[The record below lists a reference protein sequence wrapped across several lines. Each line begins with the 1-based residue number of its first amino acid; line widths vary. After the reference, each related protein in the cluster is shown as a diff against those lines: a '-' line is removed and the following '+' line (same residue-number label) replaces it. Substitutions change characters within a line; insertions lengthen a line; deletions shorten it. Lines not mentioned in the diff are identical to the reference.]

1 MNQPIKQIGR
11 ADELAKKFI
20 AAATRGASAQARG
33 EPGEFVA
40 LISDAIV
47 ELLAQEIPMTEEALR
62 DVGDDIRHALETM
75 CSQGFSRAAAI
86 FPGLAITGANLTLAA
101 NSSVALLWE
110 TDFYPAPLH
119 PRHPGECT
127 PLGTFDGHDLYVAR
141 QGFGLPDTF
150 VARYGSGSGD
160 YSTYN
165 PTPAGGA
172 APSWVEVFGD
182 RTTTDDAAAL
192 FAEALRRA
200 NQLGVL

>member
-1 MNQPIKQIGR
+1 MTEPISLSDDLSR
-11 ADELAKKFI
+11 AFI
-20 AAATRGASAQARG
+20 DAATRDTTARAHGA
-33 EPGEFVA
+33 PGEFVS
-40 LISDAIV
+40 LISGAIV
-47 ELLAQEIPMTEEALR
+47 ERITGSTPMTEDALR
-62 DVGDDIRHALETM
+62 DVGKAVRRALDTM
-75 CSQGFSRAAAI
+75 SRQGFSRAAVI
-86 FPGLAITGANLTLAA
+86 FPGLAITGASLTPTGD
-101 NSSVALLWE
+101 NSVTLLWE

-119 PRHPGECT
+119 ARHPGECT

-141 QGFGLPDTF
+141 QGFGLPDTL

-182 RTTTDDAAAL
+182 RTTSDDAAAL

>member
-1 MNQPIKQIGR
+1 MNQPIKQISR

-20 AAATRGASAQARG
+20 AAAMRDASARVRG
-33 EPGEFVA
+33 EPAEFVA
-40 LISDAIV
+40 LISEAIV
-47 ELLAQEIPMTEEALR
+47 EIFAQKIQMTEEALR
-62 DVGDDIRHALETM
+62 EVSRDIRHALTTM
-75 CSQGFSRAAAI
+75 SHEGYSRAAAI
-86 FPGLAITGANLTLAA
+86 FPGLAITGANLTPSGD
-101 NSSVALLWE
+101 NSVTLLWE

-119 PRHPGECT
+119 ARHPGECT

-141 QGFGLPDTF
+141 QGFGLPDTL

-160 YSTYN
+160 YTTYN
-165 PTPAGGA
+165 PTLAGGA

-182 RTTTDDAAAL
+182 RTTSDDAAAL